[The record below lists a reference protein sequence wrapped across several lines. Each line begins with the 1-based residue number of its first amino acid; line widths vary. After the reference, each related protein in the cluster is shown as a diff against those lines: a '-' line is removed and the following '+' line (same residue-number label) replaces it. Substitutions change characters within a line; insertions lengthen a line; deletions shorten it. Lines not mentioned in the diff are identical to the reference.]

1 MTTYKDPIVPLLSDP
16 VGIDLEIQLI
26 QQTLSEN
33 LPWLEYVFGRARQGV
48 KKQTSEPNYLYPAVY
63 TGKRNYQDA
72 SPNDNLTSQSFFI
85 LEPQPFRVTNGYDVG
100 EYNKYTGRVSLV
112 VWGNL
117 SKVNSLISN
126 PYPDEHFGHILL
138 QDTLSALRKTRNFR
152 VTTIMEDERGIFDM
166 FGIRSTNP
174 KLFYH
179 PYFCFKITGDV
190 AFEDECDETIQD
202 RLYNDQPI
210 EQ

>member
-1 MTTYKDPIVPLLSDP
+1 MTTYKSPSVPLLSDP
-16 VGIDLEIQLI
+16 VGLDLEIQLI

-33 LPWLEYVFGRARQGV
+33 LTWLTNVYGRARQGQ
-48 KKQTSEPNYLYPAVY
+48 KKQTGEPNYLYPMVY
-63 TGKRNYQDA
+63 IGNRNYYDA

-85 LEPQPFRVTNGYDVG
+85 VETQPYTVTNGYDVG
-100 EYNKYTGRVSLV
+100 EHNKYTAEVALI

-117 SKVNSLISN
+117 NKVNSLIAN

-138 QDTLSALRKTRNFR
+138 QDTLSALRKTRNFKVSR
-152 VTTIMEDERGIFDM
+152 ILEDERGIFDM
-166 FGIRSTNP
+166 FGVRSSNH

-190 AFEDECDETIQD
+190 AFEDECDEAIND
-202 RLYNDQPI
+202 RLYNQSI
-210 EQ
+210 